1 VGKII
6 HLFVKKIP
14 TTPLQAL
21 LRRKQGRRQEEGW
34 KNITTLKKEG
44 GCIGLASGSRPKMRS
59 SSDRSKNKKASEQ
72 KESERQETKLK
83 PRLAAAQGAHM
94 KQPYWKRANRQR
106 AQWKVRN
113 LKEREQV
120 ANNQTK

>member
-21 LRRKQGRRQEEGW
+21 LRRKQDRRQEEGCE
-34 KNITTLKKEG
+34 NITTLKKEG

-59 SSDRSKNKKASEQ
+59 E
-72 KESERQETKLK
+72 QETVTEAKT
-83 PRLAAAQGAHM
+83 
-94 KQPYWKRANRQR
+94 KR
-106 AQWKVRN
+106 K
-113 LKEREQV
+113 
-120 ANNQTK
+120 